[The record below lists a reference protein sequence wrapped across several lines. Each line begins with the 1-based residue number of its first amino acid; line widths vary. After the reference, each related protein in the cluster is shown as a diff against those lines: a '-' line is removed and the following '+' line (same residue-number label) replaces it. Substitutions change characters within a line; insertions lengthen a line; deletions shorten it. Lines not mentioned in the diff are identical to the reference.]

1 MIKYAIITDTEKGLC
16 DVGIGTNTEYYKS
29 LGMTELDVTQSEIDM
44 KWYLTEKLQ
53 SPEYLAR
60 KEIFDKEKRINEIH
74 TELDELD
81 LKRVRAMCEPELRDA
96 EAGETWLEYYNN
108 QIKELRTELNS
119 LEV

>member
-44 KWYLTEKLQ
+44 KWYLTEKTNTDIYKQ
-53 SPEYLAR
+53 KKLAYE
-60 KEIFDKEKRINEIH
+60 KAKRINEIH

-81 LKRVRAMCEPELRDA
+81 LKRVRAMCEPELKDT

-108 QIKELRTELNS
+108 QIKELRTELNN